1 LEGQKEKLA
10 IMIDKEKKRE
20 QDIETKINQALLQI
34 ELLRSESQKALHTLH
49 STYASLSPL
58 LASLPRTPS
67 PTFSTFLLTL
77 SLPFP
82 SHHPSNLVATLR
94 QRLHEFTPE
103 DHLSDEL
110 VDTVVMPYWRGAQGE
125 VCSGGVE
132 GMMRGFICACG
143 EYWVKERMVK
153 G

>member
-1 LEGQKEKLA
+1 
-10 IMIDKEKKRE
+10 M
-20 QDIETKINQALLQI
+20 
-34 ELLRSESQKALHTLH
+34 HTLH
-49 STYASLSPL
+49 STYVSLSPL
-58 LASLPRTPS
+58 LASLPGTSTP
-67 PTFSTFLLTL
+67 TLTTFLQTL
-77 SLPFP
+77 SLP
-82 SHHPSNLVATLR
+82 SSHPSNLAALR

-125 VCSGGVE
+125 VCGGVE
-132 GMMRGFICACG
+132 GMMQGFICACG